1 MKIQVIIRFLLLFF
15 CLSMMV
21 ASAKANILKGIEMY
35 NNRHLGAINNNAS
48 NQNINK
54 AIKYFST
61 EMNKPEF
68 EKEAALFLLKS
79 YYYKGEFTTQ
89 KEQEKKMIFN
99 KGKSL
104 GEKYINKFPN
114 SAEFR
119 YWYLVNLGSWAK
131 VYGIFTAAREGIADI
146 MKAHS
151 EKIIQIDPKYAD
163 GGGYFMLGAVHYKSP
178 YIPFL
183 LSWPNNNDAIKYLQ
197 LALET
202 GSKKLNQ
209 KVYLAKALI
218 KNNQQQKA
226 KKLLLEVISA
236 NPDSFY
242 LVEELDEIIDAH
254 KLLDNF

>member
-1 MKIQVIIRFLLLFF
+1 MKLQVIIRFLLLFF

-21 ASAKANILKGIEMY
+21 ASAKANMLKGIELY
-35 NNRHLGAINNNAS
+35 ENRHLGSINNSAS

-54 AIKYFST
+54 AIKYFLN
-61 EMNKPEF
+61 EMNNPEF

-89 KEQEKKMIFN
+89 EKQEKKMIFN

-114 SAEFR
+114 SVAFR
-119 YWYLVNLGSWAK
+119 YWYLVNLGSWAQ
-131 VYGIFTAAREGIADI
+131 VYGIFTAAREGVADI

-151 EKIIQIDPKYAD
+151 ERIIQLDPEYED

-197 LALET
+197 IALQT
-202 GSKKLNQ
+202 GSKRLNQ

-226 KKLLLEVISA
+226 KILLLEVVSA
-236 NPDSFY
+236 NPDSFH
-242 LVEELDEIIDAH
+242 LVEELDEINDAH
-254 KLLDNF
+254 KLLNNY

>member
-1 MKIQVIIRFLLLFF
+1 
-15 CLSMMV
+15 MMV
-21 ASAKANILKGIEMY
+21 ASAKANMLKGIELY
-35 NNRHLGAINNNAS
+35 ENRHLGSINNSAS

-54 AIKYFST
+54 AIKYFLN
-61 EMNKPEF
+61 EMNNPEF

-89 KEQEKKMIFN
+89 EKQEKKMIFN

-114 SAEFR
+114 SVAFR
-119 YWYLVNLGSWAK
+119 YWYLVNLGSWAQ
-131 VYGIFTAAREGIADI
+131 VYGIFTAAREGVADI

-151 EKIIQIDPKYAD
+151 EKIIQLDPEYQD

-197 LALET
+197 IALQT
-202 GSKKLNQ
+202 GSKRLNQ

-226 KKLLLEVISA
+226 KILLLEVVSA
-236 NPDSFY
+236 SPDSFH
-242 LVEELDEIIDAH
+242 LVEELDEINDAH
-254 KLLDNF
+254 KLLNNY